1 MQAMVLRAPAPAEER
16 PLRLEEIPEPEPKET
31 EILVRVER
39 CGVCRTDLHVVEG
52 DLPPRRPRIVPGHEV
67 VGTVARVGSG
77 VRSVTEGDRVG
88 VPWLHA
94 TCGRC
99 EYCTTGRENLCA
111 EKLFTGYTRDGGYAP
126 FVVGQDGYVLRLPP
140 GDGAR
145 WAPFLCA
152 GIIGYR
158 ALKTALPRPGGRI
171 GFFGFGGSA
180 HLALQLA
187 ARLGFETVAYS
198 RSPAHLDLARRLGA
212 SETVLTAS
220 DRDPAR
226 RPTLDGAVVFAPAGA
241 VVVQALREVKK
252 GGTLAIAA
260 IHLSPIPS
268 IDYDHDL
275 FGERTIVGVEA
286 NTRADAREFLDLA
299 VRLRLESTVTTRPLA
314 DANQALTDLKHGDV
328 VGALVLDCE
337 TGASS

>member
-1 MQAMVLRAPAPAEER
+1 
-16 PLRLEEIPEPEPKET
+16 LRLEEVPEPEPRET
-31 EILVRVER
+31 EVLVRVER

-52 DLPPRRPRIVPGHEV
+52 DLPPRRPTIVPGHEV
-67 VGTVARVGSG
+67 VGTVARLGPRA
-77 VRSVTEGDRVG
+77 RSVAVGDRVG

-99 EYCTTGRENLCA
+99 EYCTSGRENLCD

-140 GDGAR
+140 GDPAH

-198 RSPAHLDLARRLGA
+198 RSPTHLDLARKLGA
-212 SETVLTAS
+212 SETVLVGP
-220 DRDPAR
+220 DRGSAR
-226 RPTLDGAVVFAPAGA
+226 PPGLDGAVVFAPAGA
-241 VVVQALREVKK
+241 VVVQALREVRK
-252 GGTLAIAA
+252 GGTVAVAA
-260 IHLSPIPS
+260 IHLSAIPP
-268 IDYDHDL
+268 IDYDRDL
-275 FGERTIVGVEA
+275 FGERRLVSVEA
-286 NTRADAREFLDLA
+286 NTRTDAREFLDLA
-299 VRLRLESTVTTRPLA
+299 ARLRLESTVTTRPLA
-314 DANQALTDLKHGDV
+314 QANEALADLKHGDV
-328 VGALVLDCE
+328 VGALVLDCRPGGL
-337 TGASS
+337 T